1 MKCFELKR
9 LQTDNTKKANETLC
23 FVNLD
28 LHILVYIL
36 NTKKLYINHMLS
48 VLELQDF
55 ARTCATAQTRD
66 LMFCFNEF
74 NKC

>member
-1 MKCFELKR
+1 MQKMP
-9 LQTDNTKKANETLC
+9 TKPYVLLYGFAYFTE
-23 FVNLD
+23 
-28 LHILVYIL
+28 HQ
-36 NTKKLYINHMLS
+36 KKLYINHMLS

-66 LMFCFNEF
+66 LMFCFHDF